1 VQGYDFHGTWE
12 PTTNHQSN
20 LFSSP
25 GDPSRPRYSD
35 DSVVREY
42 LRRDAPPKR
51 IVVGVPFYSRGW
63 TGVGPTNYG
72 LYQPASGAAPG
83 TWEAGVEDYKV
94 AKQLLGN
101 GYTRYQ
107 DNQAGA
113 AWLFDG
119 TTFWTFDDRAVMA
132 AKADYVR
139 SNRLGGIMFW
149 ELSGDTPDGELVSA
163 IAGGLP

>member
-1 VQGYDFHGTWE
+1 VH
-12 PTTNHQSN
+12 
-20 LFSSP
+20 
-25 GDPSRPRYSD
+25 
-35 DSVVREY
+35 EY
-42 LRRDAPPKR
+42 LRRDVPPKR

-63 TGVGPTNYG
+63 TGVVPANNG
-72 LYQPASGAAPG
+72 LYQTSSGAAAG

-94 AKQLLGN
+94 AKQKLAEGFA
-101 GYTRYQ
+101 RYQ
-107 DNQAGA
+107 DDQPGA

-119 TTFWTFDDRAVMA
+119 TTFWTFDDPPVMS

-139 SNRLGGIMFW
+139 RNRLGGIMFW